1 MLSSTLIKLS
11 AVLFLANNVAG
22 QCYSTET
29 AALQCYI
36 APNNT
41 PQNVNLTDI
50 TFAALHLRAYGNQLR
65 AGRFLTMLTT
75 DGSGCPE

>member
-22 QCYSTET
+22 QCYATET
-29 AALQCYI
+29 AALQCYT
-36 APNNT
+36 APDNV
-41 PQNVNLTDI
+41 PQDVNVTDV
-50 TFAALHLRAYGNQLR
+50 TFAAAYLRAYGKQLR

-75 DGSGCPE
+75 DGSDCPE